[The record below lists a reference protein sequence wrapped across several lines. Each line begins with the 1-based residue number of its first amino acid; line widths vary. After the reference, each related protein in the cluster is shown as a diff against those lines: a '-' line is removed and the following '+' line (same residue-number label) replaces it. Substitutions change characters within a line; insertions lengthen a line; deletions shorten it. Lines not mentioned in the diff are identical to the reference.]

1 MSSKAKRMSKAE
13 EAAHLAKVGK
23 RIGTCEC
30 GGPVMA
36 QSSLVNLYT
45 VCGSCWKTVILQAR

>member
-1 MSSKAKRMSKAE
+1 MSKAE